1 MSYRDT
7 LRADLI
13 IDEGEVAY
21 AYQDS
26 RGFWTIAVGRL
37 IDKRAGG
44 RLRPDEIALLLKNDM
59 ADAIVDARALF
70 PNFNGLSANRKAA
83 LANMAFNLGQTK
95 LAQFK
100 RLRAAVAAKDFQ
112 KAAAE
117 MLQSAWAK
125 QVGARAD
132 RLAKLMKKG

>member
-1 MSYRDT
+1 MSYRDIVRAQ
-7 LRADLI
+7 LR
-13 IDEGEVAY
+13 IDEGVRSKPY
-21 AYQDS
+21 RDTV
-26 RGFWTIAVGRL
+26 GKLTIGVGRNL
-37 IDKRAGG
+37 DDVG
-44 RLRPDEIALLLKNDM
+44 LRPDEIDYLLKNDI
-59 ADAIVDARALF
+59 AESVAAARALF
-70 PNFNGLSANRKAA
+70 QSFNRLSGSRKAV
-83 LANMAFNLGQTK
+83 LVNMAFNLGQTK

-132 RLAKLMKKG
+132 RLAKLMEKG